1 MASQKAPGLPGFSL
15 PLNFAPRRGFPSA
28 LQCEDLGMDV
38 GRLNVHRDIVMMRII
53 NAITEK
59 PDWHSKVCKGVS
71 MTTEK
76 PELTLGRY
84 LTMGLS
90 RNCYN
95 KPRAAKMSPQK

>member
-1 MASQKAPGLPGFSL
+1 
-15 PLNFAPRRGFPSA
+15 
-28 LQCEDLGMDV
+28 MDV